1 MKTRS
6 FSVALLLLHGARA
19 NAASGGRQEIEWGAC
34 TEFNSTEPI
43 QCANLTVP
51 LDYTSPNSSKTLDLQ
66 LLRIPATRQPSKGS
80 ILFNF
85 GGPGIAGRPT
95 MAAAGA
101 GEVYRNA
108 TSEHHD
114 LVTFDPRGTGN
125 TIPFSCFK
133 DQDEIDDYVLRTPK
147 AWAIMTPPNFS
158 SNSSD
163 VTPGRL
169 WASSK
174 LLVDKCYETS
184 KEMAGV
190 YGTAFVVRDMMQIV
204 DALGEDGLLRYW
216 GHSYGT
222 ILGQT
227 AAAMFP
233 DRIDRMVLDGNLN
246 GHEYYNAWDDE
257 QWASSDEAFSAVF
270 QSCVA
275 RPSTCPLA
283 HRNQTAQEL
292 EDATYALLNDLNAR
306 PIPFNGTWIDYNVV
320 KESIMSALYNTAYW
334 PVLTD
339 ALDALMSGNYT
350 LFTENSA
357 KLSSSY
363 DSVGTRS
370 DAQLQIRCGD
380 KIARVDTLDDFLPIM
395 DRQERGSKIFGDIQT
410 TLEMMCAQWRLNAK
424 ERYAGDF
431 AVKTR
436 HPVMFIGNTADALG
450 PLVSAKNMS
459 VAFEGSR
466 VLQVDG
472 YGHGSVGTSKCAAM
486 ATADYYVNGTLPKED
501 AFCELDVPI
510 L

>member
-1 MKTRS
+1 MKIQS
-6 FSVALLLLHGARA
+6 FSTAFLLLHGARA
-19 NAASGGRQEIEWGAC
+19 DAASSGQNDIEWGDCA
-34 TEFNSTEPI
+34 ELNSTEPI

-51 LDYTSPNSSKTLDLQ
+51 LDYTSPNSRKTLDLQ

-85 GGPGIAGRPT
+85 GGPGVAGRPT
-95 MAAAGA
+95 MAGVGGA
-101 GEVYRNA
+101 LRNA
-108 TSEHHD
+108 TSEYHD

-125 TIPFSCFK
+125 TIPFSCFE
-133 DQDEIDDYVLRTPK
+133 DQDELNAYILRNPK
-147 AWAIMTPPNFS
+147 AWAILTWPNFS

-163 VTPGRL
+163 VSPGRL
-169 WASSK
+169 WASTK
-174 LLVDKCYETS
+174 LLADKCYEKN
-184 KEMAGV
+184 KEIAGV
-190 YGTAFVVRDMMQIV
+190 YGTAFVARDMMQIV

-227 AAAMFP
+227 TAAMFP

-246 GHEYYNAWDDE
+246 GHEYYNAWDNE
-257 QWASSDEAFSAVF
+257 QWGSSDKAFSAVF

-275 RPSTCPLA
+275 SPSTCLLA

-292 EDATYALLNDLNAR
+292 EDATYALINDLNSR

-320 KESIMSALYNTAYW
+320 KGGVMSALYSPSYW
-334 PVLTD
+334 PILTTG
-339 ALDALMSGNYT
+339 LDALMSGNYT
-350 LFTENSA
+350 SFTKTWA
-357 KLSSSY
+357 KLTSSY
-363 DSVGTRS
+363 ESIGAGS

-380 KIARVDTLDDFLPIM
+380 KIPRVDTLDEFLPTM
-395 DRQERGSKIFGDIQT
+395 DKLKRSSKIFGDIQVI
-410 TLEMMCAQWRLNAK
+410 LEMTCAQWRLNAK
-424 ERYAGDF
+424 EQYAGDF

-436 HPVMFIGNTADALG
+436 HPVMFIGNTADAFA

-459 VAFEGSR
+459 DAFEGSR
-466 VLQVDG
+466 VLHVDG
-472 YGHGSVGTSKCAAM
+472 YGHGYLGISRCAAL
-486 ATADYYVNGTLPKED
+486 AVADYYVNGTLPKED

>member
-1 MKTRS
+1 MKIQS
-6 FSVALLLLHGARA
+6 FSTALLLLHGARID
-19 NAASGGRQEIEWGAC
+19 AASSGQKEIEWGDC
-34 TEFNSTEPI
+34 TELNSTEPI

-51 LDYTSPNSSKTLDLQ
+51 LDYTLPNSSKTLDVQ

-85 GGPGIAGRPT
+85 GGPSVAGRPT
-95 MAAAGA
+95 MARAG
-101 GEVYRNA
+101 GVFRNA
-108 TSEHHD
+108 TSEYHD

-125 TIPFSCFK
+125 TIPFSCFEN
-133 DQDEIDDYVLRTPK
+133 QDELTAHLLRSPK
-147 AWAIMTPPNFS
+147 AWAIMTWPNFW

-169 WASSK
+169 WASTK
-174 LLVDKCYETS
+174 LLVDKCYEKN
-184 KEMAGV
+184 KEIGGV
-190 YGTAFVVRDMMQIV
+190 YGTAFVARDMMQIV

-216 GHSYGT
+216 GGSYGT
-222 ILGQT
+222 LLGQT

-257 QWASSDEAFSAVF
+257 QWASSDKAFSAVF

-275 RPSTCPLA
+275 SPSTCPLA

-292 EDATYALLNDLNAR
+292 EDATYALINDLNSR
-306 PIPFNGTWIDYNVV
+306 PVPFNGTLIDYNVV
-320 KESIMSALYNTAYW
+320 KGGVMSALYSPSYW
-334 PVLTD
+334 PVLTTG
-339 ALDALMSGNYT
+339 LDALMSGNYT
-350 LFTENSA
+350 SFTKTWA
-357 KLSSSY
+357 KLTSSY
-363 DSVGTRS
+363 EGIGASSDS
-370 DAQLQIRCGD
+370 QLEIRCGD
-380 KIARVDTLDDFLPIM
+380 KIARVDTLDEFLPIM
-395 DRQERGSKIFGDIQT
+395 DRLVHSSKIFGDVQVI
-410 TLEMMCAQWRLNAK
+410 LEMTCAQWRLNAK

-436 HPVMFIGNTADALG
+436 HPVMFIGNTADAFT

-459 VAFEGSR
+459 DAFEGSR
-466 VLQVDG
+466 VLHVDG
-472 YGHGSVGTSKCAAM
+472 YGHGSVGISRCAAL

-501 AFCELDVPI
+501 AFCELDIPI

>member
-1 MKTRS
+1 MKIQS
-6 FSVALLLLHGARA
+6 FSTALLLLHGARA
-19 NAASGGRQEIEWGAC
+19 DAASSGQKEIEWSDCA
-34 TEFNSTEPI
+34 ELNSTEPI
-43 QCANLTVP
+43 QCANLTMP

-85 GGPGIAGRPT
+85 GGPGVAGRPT
-95 MAAAGA
+95 MAGLGGA
-101 GEVYRNA
+101 LRNA
-108 TSEHHD
+108 TSEYHD

-125 TIPFSCFK
+125 TIPFSCFE
-133 DQDEIDDYVLRTPK
+133 DQDELNAYILRNPK
-147 AWAIMTPPNFS
+147 AWALMTSPNFS

-169 WASSK
+169 WASTK
-174 LLVDKCYETS
+174 LLVDKCYE
-184 KEMAGV
+184 KNQEIGGL
-190 YGTAFVVRDMMQIV
+190 YGTAFVARDMMQIV

-216 GHSYGT
+216 GYSYGT

-257 QWASSDEAFSAVF
+257 QWASADEAFSAVF

-275 RPSTCPLA
+275 SPSTCPLA

-292 EDATYALLNDLNAR
+292 EDATYALMNNLNSR

-320 KESIMSALYNTAYW
+320 KAGIMSALYNPAYW
-334 PVLTD
+334 PLLTRG
-339 ALDALMSGNYT
+339 LDALMSGNYT
-350 LFTENSA
+350 LFTEMSA

-363 DSVGTRS
+363 DNIGTSS

-380 KIARVDTLDDFLPIM
+380 KIARVDTLDEFLPIM
-395 DRQERGSKIFGDIQT
+395 DRQVRSSKIFGDIQII
-410 TLEMMCAQWRLNAK
+410 LEMICAQWRLNAK

-436 HPVMFIGNTADALG
+436 HPLMFIGNTADAFA

-459 VAFEGSR
+459 DAFEGSR
-466 VLQVDG
+466 VLHVDG
-472 YGHGSVGTSKCAAM
+472 YGHGSFGVSRCAAL